1 MVDVSREVVDVAD
14 DSFVAEL
21 AVFVSVVVSGSFVLG
36 GPLLGLCLE
45 RVEVSDSDEGLS
57 KVSLGFGLGFTID
70 VEVAEGVAITV
81 EVIVMI
87 LEKDGGGAGASS
99 RGCKKDIEVDDGLIL
114 STSALLNALV
124 ATSAAVRGKCM
135 RCSRVRMCAR
145 GRTYLE
151 EDSRH
156 TQPLCS
162 RMLVTCEAS
171 HNHIHVN
178 F

>member
-21 AVFVSVVVSGSFVLG
+21 AVFLSVVVSGSVVLG

-57 KVSLGFGLGFTID
+57 QVSLGFGLGFTID

-87 LEKDGGGAGASS
+87 LEKDGGGAGASG
-99 RGCKKDIEVDDGLIL
+99 RLKPEVWVSQG
-114 STSALLNALV
+114 
-124 ATSAAVRGKCM
+124 
-135 RCSRVRMCAR
+135 RCV
-145 GRTYLE
+145 
-151 EDSRH
+151 
-156 TQPLCS
+156 
-162 RMLVTCEAS
+162 
-171 HNHIHVN
+171 
-178 F
+178 